1 MAFFMPNLDKRTF
14 ATSVLPEAEAP
25 IKRIIWLIISNL
37 SPYLG
42 DFYTVSKIFSMQEA
56 ISLLLPK

>member
-1 MAFFMPNLDKRTF
+1 MAFFMPNLDSKTF

-42 DFYTVSKIFSMQEA
+42 DFYTVSKIFSMQE
-56 ISLLLPK
+56 